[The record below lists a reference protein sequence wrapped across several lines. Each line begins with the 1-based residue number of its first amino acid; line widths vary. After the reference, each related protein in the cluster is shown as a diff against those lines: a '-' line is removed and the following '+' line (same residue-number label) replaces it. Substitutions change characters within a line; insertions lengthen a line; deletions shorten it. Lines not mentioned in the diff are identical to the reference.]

1 MKQFVTW
8 TRPSS
13 GLPPSLPSFPPF
25 VLSGDFVGCALV
37 NNKITR
43 KADMEGKTM
52 EYQSNDHSSSAATTA
67 SNGTIGSI
75 PSKPAS
81 DSNNRKP
88 ASAQQLVRENVQYL
102 IEQLEAGHSET
113 LTAYLDAMVHFPNY
127 SFGNV
132 LLIARQKPEATNVAG
147 MWAWNQLGRRVKR
160 GEKGIAILAPMIGKS
175 RKKKEET
182 DDADAKQSALLGF
195 RRVYVWDVSQTD
207 GTPLPELDKVTGEA
221 GASLDR
227 LREYV
232 NVQGITLAYDESIA
246 PALGM
251 AGGTTIRIL
260 PGQTQPEEFSTLV
273 HELAH
278 LMLKHGER
286 RTATTK
292 TIRETE
298 AEAVAFVVGK
308 GIGLT
313 TSTAS
318 ADYINLYH
326 GNAAL
331 LMESLEAVQQT
342 AAVILAALKVE
353 EPVSQEVPDTTAEP
367 APETKR
373 AHHSRTETATTE
385 AA

>member
-1 MKQFVTW
+1 
-8 TRPSS
+8 
-13 GLPPSLPSFPPF
+13 
-25 VLSGDFVGCALV
+25 
-37 NNKITR
+37 
-43 KADMEGKTM
+43 M